1 MKQFFSDFFEISE
14 DILEEYGTFNISLVS
29 DLPLFIDPFLLF
41 NSKKEEY
48 INLHEQIIEYLI
60 FLRDK
65 SVSQKLTKGLIDDW
79 YRFPEVKQNWFG
91 YSKTSNKGSG
101 LGTKFANALNLN
113 FRILNKFGE
122 ERVSASHLEKLTLI
136 NSGVGRDNISDFTT
150 NLIKEFLLNY
160 SQDFARKHLPKKFR
174 EIHVIP
180 KVRFN
185 YKTES
190 WEQDSFELPTY
201 DNNYKDNYI
210 ILTPIDILTK
220 DETWINRSELL
231 KKFRKITDAIPN
243 VALRDKLT
251 NYFEKR
257 LSVIVKEDKE
267 ATAKDKAQAANET
280 ILEYP
285 EVLDYFVRDKEEHGD
300 EAKNSSSLKVIE
312 SKLLYLKH
320 FSKLGWRLQKTTNFY
335 KIEENSFEK
344 TLEKLNILKE
354 AVENGGGNETFY
366 FENKPIEDEDNLSI
380 LFRLTWKANHH
391 KIDKDNSFAEIITSW
406 KPSTKKLKI
415 VLKLSTNSQI
425 RKTLEK
431 LRDVYKE
438 SSAEQEYILVLIHY
452 SEGEL
457 NDIKFVLKA
466 MNMSEHKN
474 IVFIN
479 AARAEEIENED
490 ENITKD
496 LKSPTSNNGTFFDGF
511 GLLVG
516 VGADLADTVTDAT
529 GLYNVL
535 VNPKRAAYPSENVQ
549 LLTEDKA
556 KRQDILDG
564 FDKLIKQSKEKNIE
578 TAVVYFS
585 GHGGKIGNEYYL
597 APYGYNN
604 SLPKQTLIS
613 GKEFSDKID
622 AIKAKKLIVILDC
635 CRAGGIPITKDAK
648 SFIES
653 NPPKDFLD
661 TLSKGSG
668 KVIIASSQENESSFA
683 GKPYSAFTK
692 CLLEALLGK
701 GTRYYDG
708 YAKILDVLSYLFK
721 EVPIQTKDK
730 QHPFL
735 NTASNLS
742 ENFAVC
748 YYAGGLKEIPG
759 VSDSAEQVTETTANS
774 STTLQTRLQSKLDR
788 LNSNWKVLNDKIGVI
803 QKSLLVEAGVS
814 VKFQLQ
820 QELVDSEAELSKLE
834 LQIKEIEDE
843 IGLQNG

>member
-14 DILEEYGTFNISLVS
+14 DLIEEYGTFNISLVS

-60 FLRDK
+60 FLRNK
-65 SVSQKLTKGLIDDW
+65 SVSQRLTKGLVDDW

-101 LGTKFANALNLN
+101 LGPKFANALNSN
-113 FRILNKFGE
+113 FRILSKFGE
-122 ERVSASHLEKLTLI
+122 EEVSASHFEKLTLI

-160 SQDFARKHLPKKFR
+160 TQDFARKHLPKRFR
-174 EIHVIP
+174 ETHVIT

-201 DNNYKDNYI
+201 DDNYV
-210 ILTPIDILTK
+210 ILTPNDILTK
-220 DETWINRSELL
+220 DETWINRGELL

-257 LSVIVKEDKE
+257 LSEIVEEDKE
-267 ATAKDKAQAANET
+267 ATAKDKTRAANET

-285 EVLDYFVRDKEEHGD
+285 EILDYFVRDKEENGD
-300 EAKNSSSLKVIE
+300 EAQSSSSLKVME

-320 FSKLGWRLQKTTNFY
+320 FSKLGWRLQKTTDFY
-335 KIEENSFEK
+335 KIKENSFEQ
-344 TLEKLNILKE
+344 TLRKINILRD

-380 LFRLTWKANHH
+380 LFRITWKANEH
-391 KIDKDNSFAEIITSW
+391 KIDKENTFAEVITSW
-406 KPSTKKLKI
+406 KSSKRKLKI

-438 SSAEQEYILVLIHY
+438 DSVEQEYILVLIHY

-474 IVFIN
+474 IIFIN
-479 AARAEEIENED
+479 AARVEESENED
-490 ENITKD
+490 GSITKD
-496 LKSPTSNNGTFFDGF
+496 LKSDTSTLGNFFEGF
-511 GLLVG
+511 GLIVG
-516 VGADLADTVTDAT
+516 VGADLVDTVTDAT
-529 GLYNVL
+529 GLYKVL

-549 LLTEDKA
+549 LLTENKA
-556 KRQDILDG
+556 TRLDILNG
-564 FDKLIKQSKEKNIE
+564 FDKLIKESKEKNIE

-597 APYGYNN
+597 APYGYDN

-635 CRAGGIPITKDAK
+635 CRAGGIAVTKDAK
-648 SFIES
+648 SFLES

-661 TLSKGSG
+661 VLSKGSG
-668 KVIIASSQENESSFA
+668 KVVIASSLENESSFA

-692 CLLEALLGK
+692 CLLEALSGK
-701 GTRYYDG
+701 GTKDYDG
-708 YAKILDVLSYLFK
+708 YAKILDILSYLFR

-748 YYAGGLKEIPG
+748 YYAGGVKELPG
-759 VSDSAEQVTETTANS
+759 VSDSTEQIVEATASAS
-774 STTLQTRLQSKLDR
+774 SDSQARFQAKLDR
-788 LNSNWKVLNDKIGVI
+788 LNSNWKTLNDKIGVI
-803 QKSLLVEAGVS
+803 QKSLLIEAGTL

-820 QELVDSEAELSKLE
+820 QELIDHELELSNLE
-834 LQIKEIEDE
+834 SKIKEIEDK
-843 IGLQNG
+843 INSQNG

>member
-60 FLRDK
+60 FLRNK
-65 SVSQKLTKGLIDDW
+65 SVSQKLTEGLIDDW

-113 FRILNKFGE
+113 FRILDKFGE
-122 ERVSASHLEKLTLI
+122 EKVSASHLEKLTLI

-160 SQDFARKHLPKKFR
+160 SQDFARRHLPKKFR

-180 KVRFN
+180 KVKFN
-185 YKTES
+185 YETES

-201 DNNYKDNYI
+201 DDNYV
-210 ILTPIDILTK
+210 ILTPNDILTK

-243 VALRDKLT
+243 FVLRDKLT

-257 LSVIVKEDKE
+257 LSEIVEKDKE
-267 ATAKDKAQAANET
+267 ATAKDKTQAANET

-285 EVLDYFVRDKEEHGD
+285 EVLDYFVRDKEENGD
-300 EAKNSSSLKVIE
+300 EARSSSSLKVLE

-320 FSKLGWRLQKTTNFY
+320 FSKLGWRLQKTTDFY
-335 KIEENSFEK
+335 QIEENSFER
-344 TLEKLNILKE
+344 TLEKLHILKD
-354 AVENGGGNETFY
+354 AVENGGGNETFN

-380 LFRLTWKANHH
+380 LFRITWKANQP
-391 KIDKDNSFAEIITSW
+391 KIDKENNFAEIITSW
-406 KPSTKKLKI
+406 KPAKKKLKI

-431 LRDVYKE
+431 LRDVYRE
-438 SSAEQEYILVLIHY
+438 SSSEQEYILVLIHY
-452 SEGEL
+452 SETEL

-479 AARAEEIENED
+479 AAKAEEIEND
-490 ENITKD
+490 NENITKD
-496 LKSPTSNNGTFFDGF
+496 LKSSLSNNGTFFDGF

-556 KRQDILDG
+556 KRQNILDG
-564 FDKLIKQSKEKNIE
+564 FDKLIKQSKEKSIE
-578 TAVVYFS
+578 TAIVYFS

-648 SFIES
+648 SFLES

-661 TLSKGSG
+661 ILSKGSG
-668 KVIIASSQENESSFA
+668 KVVIASSQEHEESFA

-692 CLLEALLGK
+692 CLLEALSGK
-701 GTRYYDG
+701 GTTDYDG
-708 YAKILDVLSYLFK
+708 YAKILDVISYLFK
-721 EVPIQTKDK
+721 EVPIQTRDR

-735 NTASNLS
+735 NAANNVS

-748 YYAGGLKEIPG
+748 YYAGGSKKISG
-759 VSDSAEQVTETTANS
+759 ADSSEVKTETNQISAS
-774 STTLQTRLQSKLDR
+774 ALQTRLQSKLDR
-788 LNSNWKVLNDKIGVI
+788 LNTNWEVLNKKIGAI
-803 QKSLLVEAGVS
+803 EKDLIIEAGTS
-814 VKFQLQ
+814 KKFQLQ
-820 QELVDSEAELSKLE
+820 QELAENEVELKRVE
-834 LQIKEIEDE
+834 LQIKKAEEE
-843 IGLQNG
+843 KSNLQN